1 MVIVVEQIERARIR
15 PDDRKNILRLGR
27 IRNAIHEPSNFPQ
40 LRETALVCGVAIDH
54 VLAQYARRPSA
65 ELDGALRFHAIGDRN
80 DDVEAERLLF
90 ARDTRT
96 TPGLNSRDF
105 RARRLAVG
113 FPFFIHVSNMSRDFC
128 FVSSKK
134 GGHLAFGEPNRILD
148 EFDVEL
154 NFAIFRFKQ
163 HDFVSHIAPTRSSST
178 SIIFS
183 QSSIRGKRRSA
194 HCGIAASQRMAQKI
208 ATIAPS
214 SREGL

>member
-1 MVIVVEQIERARIR
+1 
-15 PDDRKNILRLGR
+15 
-27 IRNAIHEPSNFPQ
+27 
-40 LRETALVCGVAIDH
+40 
-54 VLAQYARRPSA
+54 
-65 ELDGALRFHAIGDRN
+65 
-80 DDVEAERLLF
+80 
-90 ARDTRT
+90 
-96 TPGLNSRDF
+96 
-105 RARRLAVG
+105 
-113 FPFFIHVSNMSRDFC
+113 MSRDFC

-148 EFDVEL
+148 EFNVEL

-183 QSSIRGKRRSA
+183 QSSIRGKKRSA
-194 HCGIAASQRMAQKI
+194 HCGIAAFAESLPAGAAYGNRFPTQTLACRNKRSSLQRKDSPLAASQRMAQKI